1 MKVPLFS
8 VFLTAVILTV
18 TATIAILPTRADDT
32 AETITLIV
40 TGTWSDVLVI
50 PRVEALVPDCVSSL
64 ERKSEIAFEG
74 TIEGTGVRQALGLI
88 NGCTNPPE
96 TNARAIFQLNSVTIG
111 DMVGGLKLEG
121 WVTAK
126 GDISPPPVGQG
137 EVTTQFRLEVV
148 DGSGDFR
155 KSRGFIVSVGTST
168 TTGSSNTYYGQVVV
182 HPH

>member
-64 ERKSEIAFEG
+64 ERK
-74 TIEGTGVRQALGLI
+74 TDR
-88 NGCTNPPE
+88 GC
-96 TNARAIFQLNSVTIG
+96 QCG
-111 DMVGGLKLEG
+111 
-121 WVTAK
+121 
-126 GDISPPPVGQG
+126 
-137 EVTTQFRLEVV
+137 
-148 DGSGDFR
+148 
-155 KSRGFIVSVGTST
+155 
-168 TTGSSNTYYGQVVV
+168 
-182 HPH
+182 